1 MFVLAAFIA
10 FIIKSFEREE
20 KSALEDLFVRFVNSE
35 IVAQQGGE
43 RRRSQSLQK
52 EEEDEKSENDDGEYF
67 L

>member
-35 IVAQQGGE
+35 IVAQQGSE
-43 RRRSQSLQK
+43 RRRSQSLQEK
-52 EEEDEKSENDDGEYF
+52 EDEEKEDDDGVYY
-67 L
+67 